1 MNSQKPCL
9 VLVHGFLG
17 GSAQWNLQ
25 QKEWHSKFHVVAI
38 DLPGYGLKHSL
49 PAPTRIEDFAEAVLA
64 ELSDMGI
71 QKFNLLGHSMGGM
84 IVQAMVQQAP
94 KRVTKL
100 VLYGTGAIGSLPGR
114 FEPIAES
121 IRKAQIDGAYA
132 TSQRIASNWFL
143 EGVEAQRYPVCA
155 ELAAMASLQAVLAG
169 LSAMEAWSGVHRL
182 PHIKQ
187 PSLIIWGD
195 ADATYTWHQTEQL
208 WQQIQSSQLAV
219 LPHCG
224 HAAHLEKPT
233 LFNAMVS
240 DFLQS

>member
-1 MNSQKPCL
+1 
-9 VLVHGFLG
+9 
-17 GSAQWNLQ
+17 
-25 QKEWHSKFHVVAI
+25 
-38 DLPGYGLKHSL
+38 
-49 PAPTRIEDFAEAVLA
+49 
-64 ELSDMGI
+64 
-71 QKFNLLGHSMGGM
+71 
-84 IVQAMVQQAP
+84 
-94 KRVTKL
+94 
-100 VLYGTGAIGSLPGR
+100 
-114 FEPIAES
+114 
-121 IRKAQIDGAYA
+121 
-132 TSQRIASNWFL
+132 
-143 EGVEAQRYPVCA
+143 
-155 ELAAMASLQAVLAG
+155 MASLQAVLAG